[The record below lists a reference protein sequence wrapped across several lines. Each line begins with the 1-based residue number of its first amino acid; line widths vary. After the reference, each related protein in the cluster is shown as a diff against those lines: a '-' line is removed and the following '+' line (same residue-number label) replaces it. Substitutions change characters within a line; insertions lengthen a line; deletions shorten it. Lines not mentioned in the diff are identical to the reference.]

1 MSLLHLFERFF
12 IFFSKFV
19 PRGMRLRILK
29 GPLRGYKWIVGA
41 AAGEA
46 KGLSII
52 LNLSEQEQIKIAKEI
67 ISKNNVCFDVG
78 ANVGLYSLLFSRY
91 SKLVYAFEPLPRNL
105 SFLYKT
111 IEINQIRNVIIVPCA
126 VADKNKLSWFQ
137 VGKNYSLG
145 RLTTKGNQPVMV
157 LSLDNFIKESLVVP
171 DIIKIDVEGSELS
184 VLRGSKNLLSE
195 SKPIILLSTHG
206 DKVKKECLDFLK
218 QLNYKILKPLD
229 TDSIEKATEFLIKP

>member
-1 MSLLHLFERFF
+1 
-12 IFFSKFV
+12 
-19 PRGMRLRILK
+19 MRLRILK